1 MSVLD
6 AYKKK
11 CENCSKAKIVCTK
24 HFYIYCADSKLEEYY
39 NRDKKA
45 YNFFTK
51 KNQETTDLS
60 VVSSTSSTPTVITSF
75 SNDEIVPEVNS
86 GASTPHN

>member
-45 YNFFTK
+45 YKFFPH
-51 KNQETTDLS
+51 KNKENTDLS
-60 VVSSTSSTPTVITSF
+60 VISSTSSTPTVITSF